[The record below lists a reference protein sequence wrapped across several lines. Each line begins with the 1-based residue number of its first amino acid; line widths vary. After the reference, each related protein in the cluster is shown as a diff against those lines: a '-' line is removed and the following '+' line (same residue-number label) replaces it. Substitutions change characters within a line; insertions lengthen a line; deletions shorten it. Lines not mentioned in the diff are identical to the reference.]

1 MSMKLD
7 AENAILWAKLKKYR
21 QFILFNYF
29 LSLYDSTI
37 KLKVPLKK
45 LWKRF
50 TKYNF

>member
-21 QFILFNYF
+21 QFLFNYF

-37 KLKVPLKK
+37 KLKVLLKK
-45 LWKRF
+45 LWKRS